1 MKKYLYNYVNS
12 IDEIIKNNSVTK
24 EIIEEHLIKIN
35 FFQHERLIH
44 LIVTSIYSIIFVISM
59 VAALYNIIFCFVGL
73 IFTCFLLPYVI
84 YYFQLENKVQYLYKQ
99 YDKMKELI

>member
-24 EIIEEHLIKIN
+24 EIIDEHLIKIN